1 MFNKK
6 SLSVAAELIF
16 ISFLG
21 VSAAIAEN
29 PQCYTLAS
37 LEGNYALVGT
47 YGANLAISLSIR
59 VYDGNGNL
67 SSIFLVNEPKV
78 GSTTGERTIVNGT
91 QTGTYT
97 VNCDGTGTFTRFVT
111 LADGS
116 KSTVMDD
123 FLIKGAIV
131 KHGQFIATAIQ
142 DAMRIPSTVVAGGIF
157 LIHSL
162 TRLPDRPGPTQP

>member
-6 SLSVAAELIF
+6 SLFVAAELIF

-21 VSAAIAEN
+21 VSAANAEN

-47 YGANLAISLSIR
+47 YGANLAISLSVR

-111 LADGS
+111 EADGS
-116 KSTVMDD
+116 KGTVMDD
-123 FLIKGAIV
+123 FLITGAIV
-131 KHGQFIATAIQ
+131 KHGQFIAIAIQ
-142 DAMRIPSTVVAGGIF
+142 DAMRVPSFAVAGGIF